1 MSGTLT
7 MLVQNDSDKDKDL
20 DNELKIFDFSH
31 YPVPAK
37 TAGVVRIFYNNI
49 NGLEINAAINARVTN
64 YREKKKHKIIKDK
77 ETYTKIESLIKQ
89 MYKWEVNI
97 TARAEP
103 CIEWREIIPRTIITD
118 IGKKYDQK
126 GHWTVATSKSS
137 VGGLVKPGGA
147 LIYNDGVLSGRM
159 LEHGTDPWG
168 YGRWAYK
175 RYRRKKKHITVDDIR
190 K

>member
-64 YREKKKHKIIKDK
+64 YREKKKHKIIRDK
-77 ETYTKIESLIKQ
+77 ETYTKIESFIKQ

-97 TARAEP
+97 TALSEP
-103 CIEWREIIPRTIITD
+103 CIE
-118 IGKKYDQK
+118 
-126 GHWTVATSKSS
+126 
-137 VGGLVKPGGA
+137 
-147 LIYNDGVLSGRM
+147 
-159 LEHGTDPWG
+159 
-168 YGRWAYK
+168 
-175 RYRRKKKHITVDDIR
+175 
-190 K
+190 